1 MLKAK
6 TCNLAETEP
15 LQQISFFKK
24 LFCCSTNKRK
34 IGILEELEKQERTVE
49 ILWSYLELSL
59 RGLIETELPQH
70 YAARIKEIDEYYGYL
85 AFSEVY
91 LRINDR
97 VSAINL
103 LQQVIRNYGNKPEA
117 YVKL

>member
-59 RGLIETELPQH
+59 RGL
-70 YAARIKEIDEYYGYL
+70 
-85 AFSEVY
+85 FSSLHWYNRCRMSITLGTFAV
-91 LRINDR
+91 LKKG
-97 VSAINL
+97 VHLS
-103 LQQVIRNYGNKPEA
+103 
-117 YVKL
+117 